1 MRQIGKMKYL
11 GFIGSTT
18 KRIAIIG
25 LLFGFIIIN
34 SCEKSKDSDKGNV
47 SFGINTHVINC
58 IATAEV
64 FVDSKSIGFIP
75 GTCDTIVNC
84 NSPYTLNKE
93 ISVGKHSY
101 RIDVIGQ
108 SGSCLR
114 IKEGDFDLVKDDCLR
129 IFGDL
134 RLRDEK

>member
-1 MRQIGKMKYL
+1 MSH
-11 GFIGSTT
+11 FIGSTT
-18 KRIAIIG
+18 KIITTIG
-25 LLFGFIIIN
+25 LLLALIIIN
-34 SCEKSKDSDKGNV
+34 SCEKHKDSYKGNF

-64 FVDSKSIGFIP
+64 FVDNKSIGFVP
-75 GTCDTIVNC
+75 GFCDTIVNC
-84 NSPYTLNKE
+84 NSSYTLNRE

-101 RIDVIGQ
+101 IINLMGQ
-108 SGSCLR
+108 SGSCSR

-129 IFGDL
+129 IFYDL